1 MSDQQWQP
9 FGPRPPGPRRP
20 TGPSN
25 SPYPTGSGRPS
36 HSSGPSHRS
45 GSTGSTGPS
54 GFPDSPGH
62 SGPSGFSHPSG
73 PSGSPNPP
81 YPAGPAHPSGP
92 AYLSTPGHSAGRTG
106 PGHPTGPVGPSGVT
120 GPAGPGHPSGPGPS
134 FGGEPEGSEHDAAA
148 AYVLGIL
155 DDAQASA
162 FEAHLAGCARCSA
175 HLDEFAG
182 MEPMLAMLAEAPSAV
197 PGARPVPQV
206 PEPPAPKVLG
216 GLMDEVAHRRHR
228 RTKRS
233 RYLVAAAAALIIGGP
248 VAAVAV
254 TGGDEGG
261 GRSVAAGEP
270 HPTSPAED
278 SFFEHMPEKVSGT
291 DPTTRVGAT
300 VGMEKKAW
308 GTHTVLELKNV
319 KGPQKC
325 TLVAVSKTG
334 EEEVVTSWSV
344 PKWGYGIEGSS
355 HESAKAP
362 LYVHGG
368 AAMSREDIARFEV
381 RTFDGERLVEIGA

>member
-1 MSDQQWQP
+1 M
-9 FGPRPPGPRRP
+9 
-20 TGPSN
+20 
-25 SPYPTGSGRPS
+25 
-36 HSSGPSHRS
+36 
-45 GSTGSTGPS
+45 
-54 GFPDSPGH
+54 
-62 SGPSGFSHPSG
+62 
-73 PSGSPNPP
+73 
-81 YPAGPAHPSGP
+81 
-92 AYLSTPGHSAGRTG
+92 
-106 PGHPTGPVGPSGVT
+106 
-120 GPAGPGHPSGPGPS
+120 
-134 FGGEPEGSEHDAAA
+134 
-148 AYVLGIL
+148 GIL
-155 DDAQASA
+155 DDDQASA

-182 MEPMLAMLAEAPSAV
+182 MEPMLAMLAEAPAAA
-197 PGARPVPQV
+197 PGARPVPHV
-206 PEPPAPKVLG
+206 PERPAPKVLG

-233 RYLVAAAAALIIGGP
+233 RYLIAAAAALIIGGP

-254 TGGDEGG
+254 TAGDERGG
-261 GRSVAAGEP
+261 SVAIADP

-278 SFFEHMPEKVSGT
+278 AFFQHMTEKVTAT

-300 VGMEKKAW
+300 VGMEEKAW

-344 PKWGYGIEGSS
+344 PQWGYGIEGST
-355 HESAKAP
+355 HESAKNP

-368 AAMSREDIARFEV
+368 AAMAREDIDRFEV

>member
-9 FGPRPPGPRRP
+9 FGPRPPGPRMP
-20 TGPSN
+20 TGPSH
-25 SPYPTGSGRPS
+25 PP
-36 HSSGPSHRS
+36 HS
-45 GSTGSTGPS
+45 
-54 GFPDSPGH
+54 
-62 SGPSGFSHPSG
+62 
-73 PSGSPNPP
+73 P

-92 AYLSTPGHSAGRTG
+92 AYLSG
-106 PGHPTGPVGPSGVT
+106 PGQPPGLGYPGAPGGPTGPEP
-120 GPAGPGHPSGPGPS
+120 P

-182 MEPMLAMLAEAPSAV
+182 MEPMLAMLAEAPAAA
-197 PGARPVPQV
+197 PGARPVPHV
-206 PEPPAPKVLG
+206 PERPAPKVLG

-233 RYLVAAAAALIIGGP
+233 RYLIAAAAALIIGGP

-254 TGGDEGG
+254 TAGDEGG
-261 GRSVAAGEP
+261 GRSVAIADP

-278 SFFEHMPEKVSGT
+278 AFFQHMTEKVTAT

-300 VGMEKKAW
+300 VGMEEKAW

-344 PKWGYGIEGSS
+344 PQWGYGIEGST
-355 HESAKAP
+355 HESAKNP

-368 AAMSREDIARFEV
+368 AAMAREDIDRFEV

>member
-9 FGPRPPGPRRP
+9 FGPRPPEPRMP

-25 SPYPTGSGRPS
+25 VP
-36 HSSGPSHRS
+36 
-45 GSTGSTGPS
+45 
-54 GFPDSPGH
+54 
-62 SGPSGFSHPSG
+62 HPSN
-73 PSGSPNPP
+73 SP

-92 AYLSTPGHSAGRTG
+92 AYLSGHGHGSGNG
-106 PGHPTGPVGPSGVT
+106 SGHPVGPVGPGGT
-120 GPAGPGHPSGPGPS
+120 GPS
-134 FGGEPEGSEHDAAA
+134 FGGEPEGGEHDAAA

-175 HLDEFAG
+175 QLDEFAG
-182 MEPMLAMLAEAPSAV
+182 MEPMLAMLAEAPAAS
-197 PGARPVPQV
+197 PGARPVPHV
-206 PEPPAPKVLG
+206 PERPAPKVLG

-228 RTKRS
+228 RTRRS
-233 RYLVAAAAALIIGGP
+233 RYLIAAAAALIIGGP

-254 TGGDEGG
+254 TAGDEG
-261 GRSVAAGEP
+261 GRSVAAVDP

-278 SFFEHMPEKVSGT
+278 AFFQHMTEKVSAT

-300 VGMEKKAW
+300 VGMEEKAW

-334 EEEVVTSWSV
+334 EEETVTSWSV
-344 PKWGYGIEGSS
+344 PKWGYGIEGST
-355 HESAKAP
+355 HESAKNP

-368 AAMSREDIARFEV
+368 AAMDRADIDRFEV
-381 RTFDGERLVEIGA
+381 RTFDGERLVEIGT

>member
-1 MSDQQWQP
+1 MSDHEWQP
-9 FGPRPPGPRRP
+9 FGPRPPGPRP
-20 TGPSN
+20 
-25 SPYPTGSGRPS
+25 
-36 HSSGPSHRS
+36 
-45 GSTGSTGPS
+45 
-54 GFPDSPGH
+54 
-62 SGPSGFSHPSG
+62 PSG
-73 PSGSPNPP
+73 PSSPP

-92 AYLSTPGHSAGRTG
+92 APASGHGYGAGPAFGAGPAYLSG
-106 PGHPTGPVGPSGVT
+106 PGGPSG
-120 GPAGPGHPSGPGPS
+120 PSGREEPFAVP
-134 FGGEPEGSEHDAAA
+134 PEGSEHDAAA

-162 FEAHLAGCARCSA
+162 FEAHLAGCARCAA

-182 MEPMLAMLAEAPSAV
+182 MEPVLALLADAPAAP
-197 PGARPVPQV
+197 PGARPVPKV
-206 PEPPAPKVLG
+206 PERPAPRLLG
-216 GLMDEVAHRRHR
+216 GLMDEVARKRHR
-228 RTKRS
+228 RSRRS

-254 TGGDEGG
+254 TAGDEGG
-261 GRSVAAGEP
+261 PPVAAGDP

-278 SFFEHMPEKVSGT
+278 AFFGHMTEKVSAT

-300 VGMEKKAW
+300 VGMEEKAW

-325 TLVAVSKTG
+325 TLIAVSKTG

-344 PKWGYGIEGSS
+344 PRWGYGIEGATNPT
-355 HESAKAP
+355 AKAP

-368 AAMSREDIARFEV
+368 AAMDREDIDRFEV

>member
-9 FGPRPPGPRRP
+9 FGPRPPGPRMP
-20 TGPSN
+20 TGPSDP
-25 SPYPTGSGRPS
+25 SYPS
-36 HSSGPSHRS
+36 
-45 GSTGSTGPS
+45 
-54 GFPDSPGH
+54 
-62 SGPSGFSHPSG
+62 
-73 PSGSPNPP
+73 
-81 YPAGPAHPSGP
+81 GPAHPSGP
-92 AYLSTPGHSAGRTG
+92 GRPPYASGPLHPSYPVPPSYLASPSG
-106 PGHPTGPVGPSGVT
+106 PTGPEPV
-120 GPAGPGHPSGPGPS
+120 

-148 AYVLGIL
+148 AYVLGVL

-162 FEAHLAGCARCSA
+162 FEAHLAGCARCAA

-182 MEPMLAMLAEAPSAV
+182 MEPMLAMLAEAPADA
-197 PGARPVPQV
+197 PAARPVPHV
-206 PEPPAPKVLG
+206 PERPAPRVLG

-228 RTKRS
+228 RSRRS
-233 RYLVAAAAALIIGGP
+233 RYLIAAAAALIVGGP

-254 TGGDEGG
+254 TAGDGG
-261 GRSVAAGEP
+261 GRSVAVGDP

-278 SFFEHMPEKVSGT
+278 AFFQHMTEKVTAT

-300 VGMEKKAW
+300 VGMEEKAW

-325 TLVAVSKTG
+325 TLIAVSKTG
-334 EEEVVTSWSV
+334 DEEVVTSWSV
-344 PKWGYGIEGSS
+344 PKWGYGVEDST
-355 HESAKAP
+355 HASAKNP

-368 AAMSREDIARFEV
+368 AAMAREDIDRFEV